1 MSNANKVTV
10 AAITVIVIAGGAWLL
25 ITANKKS
32 PEATPTDSSL
42 TQDTPKNPE
51 QPNEESGVGAVVV
64 YNKDGFSP
72 ATFTIKSG
80 QKIKILN
87 ETDSTIEFASD
98 PHPTHTTNPEMNS
111 EDIAPGQIKEVTV
124 TRKGEWGFHN
134 HYSPSKR
141 GTMTVE

>member
-1 MSNANKVTV
+1 MSKANKIIV
-10 AAITVIVIAGGAWLL
+10 AVVAVIVIAVAIWLVS
-25 ITANKKS
+25 TMNKKS
-32 PEATPTDSSL
+32 PETTPTDSS
-42 TQDTPKNPE
+42 QSQKPE
-51 QPNEESGVGAVVV
+51 NSNQASEESDVGAVVV

-72 ATFTIKSG
+72 GTFTVKSG
-80 QKIKILN
+80 QKVKILN

-134 HYSPSKR
+134 HYNPTKR